1 MRYNRY
7 MPTEKT
13 ILLAEDDSDLRS
25 LYKTILESGGFT
37 VRVAHDGEEA
47 LTMATDQHPDL
58 LILDVNMPKK
68 DGITV
73 MKQIRVT
80 DWGQKIPIIIFTA
93 EDSSDA
99 RLEDIVK
106 WEPTFFLIKGVV
118 KPDDLIEKAQEALK
132 NRGS

>member
-58 LILDVNMPKK
+58 LIL
-68 DGITV
+68 I
-73 MKQIRVT
+73 
-80 DWGQKIPIIIFTA
+80 
-93 EDSSDA
+93 
-99 RLEDIVK
+99 
-106 WEPTFFLIKGVV
+106 
-118 KPDDLIEKAQEALK
+118 
-132 NRGS
+132 